1 MKEKTFISV
10 IVYAYNVEDS
20 IADFILKIDFFLN
33 NNFNSYE
40 IIIVNDDSKDNTEDE
55 IFNIKDIVKG
65 NVTIVSLSQKHGVDR
80 ALFAGADISIG
91 DFIFEFESIIIDYP
105 MELILDMY
113 RKSTI
118 EDYDIILA
126 TSDKAEN
133 LLVKTYFRVI
143 KKLSNK
149 KIILD
154 NSQLRLVTRRALYK
168 MADDKEIITNR
179 SIMYKN
185 CGFEWTEIVYS
196 TDSYK
201 IKNKKRIDKRIIKDL
216 KAVMIYTQLFT
227 KLPFFFSGLFLV
239 FFLMILLSGTLN
251 LSLITLEKICNKL
264 LLGTISLGF
273 TMIFLILGIMYKSI
287 NMLINIG
294 INSNSYKV
302 KSIKRINKY

>member
-1 MKEKTFISV
+1 MKEMTFISV
-10 IVYAYNVEDS
+10 ITYAHNVEDS
-20 IADFILKIDFFLN
+20 IADFILKIDSFLN

-65 NVTIVSLSQKHGVDR
+65 NVTIVNLWQKHGVDR
-80 ALFAGADISIG
+80 ALFAGGDISIG
-91 DFIFEFESIIIDYP
+91 DFVFEFESIIIDYP
-105 MELILDMY
+105 MNLILDMY

-118 EDYDIILA
+118 ENYDIVLA
-126 TSDKAEN
+126 TGDKAEN
-133 LLVKTYFRVI
+133 LLVKTYFKVI
-143 KKLSNK
+143 KRLSNK

-154 NSQLRLVTRRALYK
+154 NSQLRLLTRRALYK
-168 MADDKEIITNR
+168 MADNKEIITNR

-201 IKNKKRIDKRIIKDL
+201 IKNKKRINKRIIKDL

-227 KLPFFFSGLFLV
+227 KLPLLFSGLFLL

-251 LSLITLEKICNKL
+251 SSLITLEKICNKL

-273 TMIFLILGIMYKSI
+273 TLIFLILGIMYKNI

-294 INSNSYKV
+294 INSHSYKV
-302 KSIKRINKY
+302 KNIKRINKY